1 MNQFKETT
9 RQQKIG
15 SLLMKD
21 VSDIFLKEG
30 HNFLRGAMVS
40 ITKVRISPDLSLA
53 KIYISVFPFE
63 KNQEILKNVKDNA
76 KMIRYE
82 LGKKV
87 RTQLRIVPELVF
99 YVDDSLEYVENIDKL
114 LAK

>member
-1 MNQFKETT
+1 MNQFQETT
-9 RQQKIG
+9 RQQKIA
-15 SLLMKD
+15 SLIMKD

-30 HNFLRGAMVS
+30 NNFLRGAMVS
-40 ITKVRISPDLSLA
+40 LTKVRVSPDLSLA
-53 KIYISVFPFE
+53 KVYISVFPFE
-63 KNQEILKNVKDNA
+63 KNPEILKNVKDNA

-87 RTQLRIVPELVF
+87 RGQLRIVPELVF